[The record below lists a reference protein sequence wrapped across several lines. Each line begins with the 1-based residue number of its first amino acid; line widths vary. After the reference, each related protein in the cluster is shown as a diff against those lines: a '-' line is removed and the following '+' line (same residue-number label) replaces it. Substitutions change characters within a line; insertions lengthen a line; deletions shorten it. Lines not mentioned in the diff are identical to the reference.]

1 MLTEVTTHHLELTD
15 PDQFKPAATGPAYAL
30 KQVQRPTAELNR
42 FLYSTVGAAWFWYER
57 LSWSRARWL
66 EFLDRPEV
74 VTWVAYVDGS
84 PAGYFEL
91 EDQPGGSVE
100 ICYFGLL
107 PAYIGQGMGGA
118 LLTDAI
124 RAAWARGA
132 SRVWLHTC
140 SLDHPF
146 ALANY
151 LARGFS
157 LFDIVTTTKNLPDPM
172 PEPRHGDAEAGRS
185 SD

>member
-1 MLTEVTTHHLELTD
+1 MPTEVTTHHLELTD
-15 PDQFKPAATGPAYAL
+15 PDQFRPVATGPAYEL
-30 KQVQRPTAELNR
+30 RQVAYPTPELNR
-42 FLYSTVGAAWFWYER
+42 SLYSTVGAAWFWYER
-57 LSWSRARWL
+57 LSWSRDRWL
-66 EFLDRPEV
+66 AFLDRPEV
-74 VTWVAYVDGS
+74 ATWVAYVDGS

-107 PAYIGQGMGGA
+107 PAYIGQGLGGA
-118 LLTDAI
+118 LLTDAV
-124 RAAWARGA
+124 RAAWDRGA

-140 SLDHPF
+140 SLDHPS

-157 LFDIVTTTKNLPDPM
+157 LFDTVTTMEHLPEPM
-172 PEPRHGDAEAGRS
+172 PEPWPGHDGAGQS